1 MQKPLVQPLSTVSN
15 PELED
20 LVLFFNETLGFCPNS
35 VLIMQRRPH
44 LAKAFVN
51 LNIAVMKNEG
61 RVTSSLK
68 RLIGYVS
75 SYAAGCSYC
84 QAHTIRA
91 AERYGAE
98 QDKMNNIWDYKTHT
112 AFNDAE
118 KAAFDF
124 AITAS
129 SVPNAVT
136 DEVADNLR
144 RHWDDGEIVEILG
157 VISLFGYL
165 NRWNDSMGTP
175 LENAA
180 RQSGKTYLEK
190 KGWSAEKHSY

>member
-1 MQKPLVQPLSTVSN
+1 MAAMQ
-15 PELED
+15 
-20 LVLFFNETLGFCPNS
+20 
-35 VLIMQRRPH
+35 
-44 LAKAFVN
+44 
-51 LNIAVMKNEG
+51 NEG
-61 RVTSSLK
+61 RVTSTLK
-68 RLIGYVS
+68 RLIGYLS
-75 SYAAGCSYC
+75 SYVAGCSYC

-98 QDKMNNIWDYKTHT
+98 QDKLNNIWEYKTHPT
-112 AFNDAE
+112 FNDAE

-124 AITAS
+124 VVAAS
-129 SVPNAVT
+129 CVPNAVT
-136 DEVADNLR
+136 DEIADNLR

-180 RQSGKTYLEK
+180 LQSGKTYLEK
-190 KGWSAEKHSY
+190 NGWSAGKHNYQ